1 MPQLTVY
8 YRPYCHLCHDLIH
21 RLKTLVGDACPIRT
35 IDIDTDPA
43 LEARFGEWV
52 PVLIDHNDNEI
63 CHYFLDEAKLADYLN
78 KIR

>member
-1 MPQLTVY
+1 MQLTVY
-8 YRPYCHLCHDLIH
+8 HRPYCHLCHDLINHLTLLVNH
-21 RLKTLVGDACPIRT
+21 RCPIHLV
-35 IDIDTDPA
+35 DIDTDPE

-52 PVLIDHNDNEI
+52 PVLIDHEGHEI